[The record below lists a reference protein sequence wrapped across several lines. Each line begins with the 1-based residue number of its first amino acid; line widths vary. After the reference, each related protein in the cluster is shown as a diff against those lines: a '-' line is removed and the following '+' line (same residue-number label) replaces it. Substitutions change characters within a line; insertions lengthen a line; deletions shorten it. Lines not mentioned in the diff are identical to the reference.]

1 MIDTIWLFVY
11 SQGVMNNLFAEAIVK
26 GQEALAAQK
35 AAGISK
41 HQWARNILPMH
52 KLVILAFL
60 VADPKTLDNKGM
72 TLIEI
77 LNVIQSL
84 GQRVTYNQLAC
95 TLVNMRHHEILK
107 IVGNDAKAYH
117 YQMVSKL
124 NLSNCRH

>member
-1 MIDTIWLFVY
+1 
-11 SQGVMNNLFAEAIVK
+11 MNNLFAEAIVK

-60 VADPKTLDNKGM
+60 VADPKTEYNKGM
-72 TLIEI
+72 TLLEI

-84 GQRVTYNQLAC
+84 GQRVTYSQLAC
-95 TLVNMRHHEILK
+95 TLVHMRNHNILK
-107 IVGNDAKAYH
+107 TVGNDSKTYH

-124 NLSNCRH
+124 NLSYCRH